1 MKVAQRIAE
10 KLRVA
15 KDEHALSTAE
25 LVRRTGLTAV
35 SIRAALTGDKDSRLS
50 TVIALAHELEL
61 DLVLVPTAVSASI
74 APPSA
79 PAPQVKT
86 LVDAVRERNAQAHQA
101 PARRLI
107 FRKRAGATEKD
118 KE

>member
-1 MKVAQRIAE
+1 MKVAQAIAE

-15 KDEHALSTAE
+15 KEEHALSTAE

-35 SIRAALTGDKDSRLS
+35 SIRSALTGHKDSRLS

-61 DLVLVPTAVSASI
+61 DLVLIPTSVSASI
-74 APPSA
+74 APPAA

-86 LVDAVRERNAQAHQA
+86 LVDAVRERNARGNQE
-101 PARRLI
+101 PERRLI
-107 FRKRAGATEKD
+107 FRDRSGAAEKD
-118 KE
+118 KK